1 MPDTGEGRARHDAPG
16 RFNDTAE
23 AERLKMQ
30 KDGLLGTNEVSCYFF
45 TFFFLKLKFNNT
57 RVYPCCRCTDQTH
70 RT

>member
-1 MPDTGEGRARHDAPG
+1 MPDTGEGRARRGAPG

-45 TFFFLKLKFNNT
+45 TFLKKS
-57 RVYPCCRCTDQTH
+57 
-70 RT
+70 